1 MPPLTVGVLRETAAG
16 ERRVAMVPE
25 VVDRIRTLGA
35 EVVVETG
42 AGENAWFTD
51 SAYHA
56 AGATIGTT
64 AEVVAAADI
73 LLCVNPPERAR
84 LDALRPGQ
92 ALVGLLGPLT
102 NPDLVRR
109 CARQRVTAVS
119 LDMLPRTLSR
129 AQTMDALSSQASVA
143 GYRAVLVAA
152 EAYPRYFPLLMT
164 AAGTAKPAQ
173 VLVLGAGVAG
183 LSAIGTARR
192 LGAQV
197 TGYDIRPATK
207 TEVRSLG
214 AKFLELPGVESGAGE
229 GGYARALTP
238 EEAAAQRRALDEAIG
253 TFDVVIATA
262 QVPGRKP
269 PVLVTD
275 EAVKGMR
282 PGSVVVDMA
291 SGPLGGNVAVSE
303 PDVTIVVADGVT
315 VIGAGNLA
323 SSMPAGAS
331 TAYARNVSA
340 LLAVLVRDGA
350 PHIDTADEIQA
361 GVVVT
366 HDGAVVNES
375 VAASL
380 PATDGPPPEATD
392 QAPGRAGQ
400 PPPDT
405 GRTGDPHP
413 TDVPGGDL

>member
-35 EVVVETG
+35 EVLVETG
-42 AGENAWFTD
+42 AGERAWFPD
-51 SAYHA
+51 SAYHD
-56 AGATIGTT
+56 AGAAIGTADEVLT
-64 AEVVAAADI
+64 ADV
-73 LLCVNPPERAR
+73 LLCVNPPDPAR
-84 LDALRPGQ
+84 LDRMRAGQ
-92 ALVGLLGPLT
+92 VLLGVLGPLT
-102 NPDLVRR
+102 APDLVRR
-109 CARQRVTAVS
+109 LAALGVTAVS

-207 TEVRSLG
+207 TEIRSLG
-214 AKFLELPGVESGAGE
+214 AKFLELPGVEAGAGE

-238 EEAAAQRRALDEAIG
+238 EEAAAQQRALDEAIG
-253 TFDVVIATA
+253 TFDVVITTA

-269 PVLVTD
+269 PVLVSE
-275 EAVKGMR
+275 EAVKAMR
-282 PGSVVVDMA
+282 SGSVVVDMA
-291 SGPLGGNVAVSE
+291 AGPLGGNVAVSQ

-331 TAYARNVSA
+331 TAYARNVAA
-340 LLAVLVRDGA
+340 LLAVLVREGGV
-350 PHIDTADEIQA
+350 HVDTADEIQA

-366 HDGAVVNES
+366 HGGTVANPA
-375 VAASL
+375 VAA
-380 PATDGPPPEATD
+380 ATGGPPGPPPEPATP
-392 QAPGRAGQ
+392 AAEPR
-400 PPPDT
+400 PS
-405 GRTGDPHP
+405 
-413 TDVPGGDL
+413 DVPGGDV